1 MRTYSNNEVGGIYKK
16 PKKTPL
22 IEDTAMMDIVGDVL
36 GAIGLF
42 VFIGVIAVSLGTIVT
57 I

>member
-1 MRTYSNNEVGGIYKK
+1 MRTYSNNEVGGIY
-16 PKKTPL
+16 KKTPL

-42 VFIGVIAVSLGTIVT
+42 VFIGVMAVSLGTIIT

>member
-1 MRTYSNNEVGGIYKK
+1 MKTYTNNEVGGIYKK

-22 IEDTAMMDIVGDVL
+22 IKDPALMDIVGDVL

-42 VFIGVIAVSLGTIVT
+42 VFIGVMAVSLGTIIT

>member
-1 MRTYSNNEVGGIYKK
+1 MKTYTNNEVGGIYKK
-16 PKKTPL
+16 LKKTPL
-22 IEDTAMMDIVGDVL
+22 IKDPALMDIVGDVL

-42 VFIGVIAVSLGTIVT
+42 VFIGVMAVSLGTIIT